1 MSRRIYLMEPNRNQ
15 KTRNQKNY
23 YKTKQPLY
31 EQKYEIASL
40 KRTIK
45 KLGKENKILKENS
58 QKRIDE
64 RLKSEEE
71 KTKQLE
77 YTVEKLKSN
86 LEVKKKEN
94 QDKTKRI
101 KEFEERISE
110 LENSNQKNSGNNVS
124 SVIKKDLQKIFKN
137 NRVKIRDNIKKLIQ
151 ETDYLPQ
158 EISEIIYK
166 FYNYNVNIFHVKWMS
181 YLESLNFQEIP
192 KICQFGFLQKNFLQW
207 YMECHDELYLKEETK
222 TKIILD
228 FLVLQKIKPI
238 EQIYNEMKDN
248 FGSEF
253 LSNYFNPKEISF
265 TKYLLWKK
273 QSITFRES
281 SENLFLK
288 VIGKTET
295 ETETNQNSVRD
306 LDNFF
311 KQKNI
316 ESKKYFFFF
325 QLFSHLYTI
334 FWNSFGFRNHIIT
347 FEYTSKIL
355 DQQKTKIIN
364 GELMQ
369 FDSKIQK
376 FNPQKH
382 KPLFKKV
389 KIQENERVV
398 VCIPII
404 YSIHSSKILRKALVI
419 KC

>member
-1 MSRRIYLMEPNRNQ
+1 MTRRIYTMNPKRNQ
-15 KTRNQKNY
+15 KTRNQKNC

-31 EQKYEIASL
+31 EQKSEIASL
-40 KRTIK
+40 KRKIK
-45 KLGKENKILKENS
+45 ELEKENKILKENC
-58 QKRIDE
+58 QKWRDEWLKSDE
-64 RLKSEEE
+64 R
-71 KTKQLE
+71 KTKQLD

-86 LEVKKKEN
+86 LEEKRKEN

-101 KEFEERISE
+101 KELEERISE
-110 LENSNQKNSGNNVS
+110 LENGNQKNSGNNVS
-124 SVIKKDLQKIFKN
+124 SLIQKDLQKIFKN
-137 NRVKIRDNIKKLIQ
+137 NQAKIRDNIKKLIQ
-151 ETDYLPQ
+151 ETCYFPQ
-158 EISEIIYK
+158 EISKIIYK
-166 FYNYNVNIFHVKWMS
+166 FYNYNVNIFHAKWMS

-238 EQIYNEMKDN
+238 EQIYNEMKEY

-253 LSNYFNPKEISF
+253 LSNYFNHKEIDF
-265 TKYLLWKK
+265 TKYLFWEK
-273 QSITFRES
+273 QSIIFHES
-281 SENLFLK
+281 SEKLFLK
-288 VIGKTET
+288 VIE
-295 ETETNQNSVRD
+295 NNQVPQNSV
-306 LDNFF
+306 LAFNNFF
-311 KQKNI
+311 KQKNFEI
-316 ESKKYFFFF
+316 KKYFFFF

-347 FEYTSKIL
+347 FEYTCKIL

-369 FDSKIQK
+369 FDSKIQQ

-382 KPLFKKV
+382 QQLFKKD